1 MKNLLLVIA
10 IVTIFL
16 LAACTGNTSTPSLTN
31 ADQVAT
37 IVAATLSAIPSPSPM
52 PTERLTPT
60 PTISLTAQWLTWPP
74 YLRKEQAQYLF
85 QADFD
90 SSQWEVK
97 NNTTQNV
104 YGLKRFEQYL
114 LNRQI
119 PECAI
124 IQTVGSGALSPEYS
138 LEDGQKNINGIVF
151 NTKSVKLNA
160 KLVFVIYSTA
170 LNLDNSYH
178 NIFVVGGS
186 DDCLASGEQVLS
198 TLKAVNVEKITPSP

>member
-10 IVTIFL
+10 IGILFL
-16 LAACTGNTSTPSLTN
+16 LAACTGNISTPSPINTN
-31 ADQVAT
+31 QVAT

-52 PTERLTPT
+52 PTETLASP
-60 PTISLTAQWLTWPP
+60 PTISLTAQWQTWPP
-74 YLRKEQAQYLF
+74 YLQKEQAQYLF

-97 NNTTQNV
+97 NDASQSV

-114 LNRQI
+114 SNRQI

-124 IQTVGSGALSPEYS
+124 IQTVGSGALSAEYS

-151 NTKSVKLNA
+151 DTKSVKLNE
-160 KLVFVIYSTA
+160 KLVFVIYSTT
-170 LNLDNSYH
+170 LNLDKSYL

-186 DDCLASGEQVLS
+186 DDCLVSGEQVLS
-198 TLKAVNVEKITPSP
+198 TLKAVSVEKITPSP